1 MIITECYKD
10 KALVHRIGF
19 SGEYVWHEFG
29 RSRVL
34 GKVEQSKTPV
44 VGIIDEDPNAA
55 KPPEMKEYIFQE
67 ESTETVKLLKRKND
81 DTKRLI
87 QICPR
92 LENWL
97 YMVARRNKV
106 SPSQFGLPGNP
117 EELHT
122 LSFRSSENFHK
133 FLIVLNRAKDY
144 EIDILKKWIKETI
157 V

>member
-1 MIITECYKD
+1 MVITECYKD

-19 SGEYVWHEFG
+19 PGDQIWHEFG

-34 GKVEQSKTPV
+34 GKVEQSKKPV
-44 VGIIDEDPNAA
+44 VGIIDEDPYAA
-55 KPPEMKEYIFQE
+55 KPPVMKEYTFQK
-67 ESTETVKLLKRKND
+67 ESTEAVKLLKRKND

-97 YMVARRNKV
+97 YIVARRNKV
-106 SPSQFGLPGNP
+106 SPTQFGLPGNP

-122 LSFRSSENFHK
+122 VSLRNSGNFNK
-133 FLIVLNRAKDY
+133 FLIVLNRAKDH

-157 V
+157 G